1 MSHTAHHESR
11 VVAVSV
17 ERMFDIVA
25 DVERYPEFVPL
36 VYSAKVLGRQAKH
49 YETEQVMALGLL
61 RHRFRTRTELDRP
74 NAITVTSTDRSFRR
88 FEIRWSFAPTP
99 EGFCHTEFSLEC
111 EVRSLL
117 LKPLGEALMTQMAA
131 TMVNAFAARA
141 RKLEAAGR

>member
-1 MSHTAHHESR
+1 MSHASHHESR
-11 VVAVSV
+11 VVAVSP
-17 ERMFDIVA
+17 ERMFDLVT

-36 VYSAKVLGRQAKH
+36 IRSAKIINCQASY

-61 RHRFRTRTELDRP
+61 RHRFRTRTELERP
-74 NAITVTSTDRSFRR
+74 KTITVTSTDPSFRR
-88 FEIRWSFAPTP
+88 FEIRWSFEPTP
-99 EGFCHTEFSLEC
+99 EGFCHTEFSLNC

-141 RKLEAAGR
+141 RELDAAGR

>member
-1 MSHTAHHESR
+1 MSHTSHHESR
-11 VVAVSV
+11 VVAVTP
-17 ERMFDIVA
+17 ERMFDLVA

-36 VYSAKVLGRQAKH
+36 IHSAKVINRQATH
-49 YETEQVMALGLL
+49 YETEQVMGLGLL

-74 NAITVTSTDRSFRR
+74 KTVTVTSTDPSFRR
-88 FEIRWSFAPTP
+88 FEIRWSFEPTP
-99 EGFCHTEFSLEC
+99 EGFCHAEFSLDC

-131 TMVNAFAARA
+131 TMVNAFATRA